1 MLRRASLVLG
11 SIGFCALGVV
21 IVGFGGL
28 HLGFSLDAPPMAALF
43 LLVVFWGLAL
53 CAVGVRVFSANVPL
67 HWERGSATVPVL
79 RRGKN

>member
-1 MLRRASLVLG
+1 MLERASMVLG
-11 SIGFCALGVV
+11 GIALSVLGVV
-21 IVGFGGL
+21 VVGFGGL

-43 LLVVFWGLAL
+43 SLVVFWGLAL

-79 RRGKN
+79 RRGRN